1 MYKLA
6 IFLFLRHT
14 GSADPLAWLGPVL
27 PGVRRRCQK
36 ARERQEPHGVVWHF
50 SPSSVDLPF
59 AVPRILIP
67 SLRLDLHHNA
77 RSNKTT
83 TLRKA
88 SRETQPPPTCPSISS
103 PSPRPPQP
111 PRTTAVSP
119 TAKKTPSSGRFF
131 SGIGGAGNAHP
142 AAELPSAAASLDDAL
157 RHAAKRDN
165 APVGYCGRGG
175 AGNIY
180 RRKDSDAA
188 SASTASSAASVK
200 SSMSSTANLWKRVSG
215 SFGRD

>member
-1 MYKLA
+1 MSKYL
-6 IFLFLRHT
+6 LT
-14 GSADPLAWLGPVL
+14 
-27 PGVRRRCQK
+27 
-36 ARERQEPHGVVWHF
+36 EP
-50 SPSSVDLPF
+50 SPS
-59 AVPRILIP
+59 
-67 SLRLDLHHNA
+67 
-77 RSNKTT
+77 TT
-83 TLRKA
+83 SYVRCGRGGAGNTFRA
-88 SRETQPPPTCPSISS
+88 SSS
-103 PSPRPPQP
+103 EA
-111 PRTTAVSP
+111 RTTAVSP